1 MPEDKAVRTKEL
13 PVWPGSGWKG
23 EQWSGG
29 AAQGVSPSTAQ
40 FIIRRSGAR
49 RARSLLRGA
58 GGVGCSAGSAD
69 GGGVTGGP
77 SLGVA
82 SGVST
87 GCGGGKS
94 GNGIGGPRSVL
105 GVLGVDEAVGVAG
118 VIGSGEL
125 GWSGVGGR
133 WSSVAGGPASGSSG
147 ICWGRTSS

>member
-23 EQWSGG
+23 EQRPGG

-58 GGVGCSAGSAD
+58 GGVGCSVGPAGGA
-69 GGGVTGGP
+69 GVAGGP
-77 SLGVA
+77 S
-82 SGVST
+82 SGVVPGVSA

-94 GNGIGGPRSVL
+94 GNGIGGPKSS
-105 GVLGVDEAVGVAG
+105 LGVDEAVGVAG
-118 VIGSGEL
+118 VIGSGEF
-125 GWSGVGGR
+125 GGGG
-133 WSSVAGGPASGSSG
+133 AGG
-147 ICWGRTSS
+147 

>member
-29 AAQGVSPSTAQ
+29 AAQGVPPSTVQ
-40 FIIRRSGAR
+40 FMIRRSGAR

-58 GGVGCSAGSAD
+58 GGVGCSVGSAE

-77 SLGVA
+77 S
-82 SGVST
+82 SGAAPGAST

-105 GVLGVDEAVGVAG
+105 GVDEAVGVAG

-125 GWSGVGGR
+125 GRGGVCGR
-133 WSSVAGGPASGSSG
+133 WSSAAVGPGSGSSG
-147 ICWGRTSS
+147 IRWGRTSS

>member
-1 MPEDKAVRTKEL
+1 M
-13 PVWPGSGWKG
+13 
-23 EQWSGG
+23 
-29 AAQGVSPSTAQ
+29 AQSM
-40 FIIRRSGAR
+40 IRRSGAR
-49 RARSLLRGA
+49 RTRSLLRGA

-69 GGGVTGGP
+69 GGGATGGP

-105 GVLGVDEAVGVAG
+105 GVDEAVGVAG
-118 VIGSGEL
+118 VIGSGEF

-133 WSSVAGGPASGSSG
+133 WSSVAGGPGSGSSG

>member
-1 MPEDKAVRTKEL
+1 MREDKVVRRKEL
-13 PVWPGSGWKG
+13 PVWSGSGQKG
-23 EQWSGG
+23 EQWPGG

-40 FIIRRSGAR
+40 FIIRRSGAQR
-49 RARSLLRGA
+49 TRSLLRGA

-77 SLGVA
+77 SLGAV

-105 GVLGVDEAVGVAG
+105 GVEEAVGVAG

-125 GWSGVGGR
+125 GWSGAGGR
-133 WSSVAGGPASGSSG
+133 RSSVAGGAASGSSG

>member
-1 MPEDKAVRTKEL
+1 MAR
-13 PVWPGSGWKG
+13 
-23 EQWSGG
+23 G
-29 AAQGVSPSTAQ
+29 AAQGVSPSMAQ

-49 RARSLLRGA
+49 RTRSLLRGA

-69 GGGVTGGP
+69 GGGVSWGA
-77 SLGVA
+77 SLGTA
-82 SGVST
+82 PGVST

-94 GNGIGGPRSVL
+94 GNGIGGPRS
-105 GVLGVDEAVGVAG
+105 VLGVDEAVGVAG

-133 WSSVAGGPASGSSG
+133 WSSVVGGPASGSSG